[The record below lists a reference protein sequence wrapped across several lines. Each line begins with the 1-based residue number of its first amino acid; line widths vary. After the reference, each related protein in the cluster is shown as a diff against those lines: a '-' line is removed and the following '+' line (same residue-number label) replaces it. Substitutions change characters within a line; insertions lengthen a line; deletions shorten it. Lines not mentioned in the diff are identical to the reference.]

1 MRLLPSDHVLDT
13 QTHGRL
19 NYPTLFTTSSL
30 HGKPMLGRHLF
41 AKRCISPRPRQ
52 FTYVRFRSSP
62 ANQHNQAIVDLLE
75 KCKEEEEQA
84 LEPNNF
90 KILAFRNAIQ
100 TVRAVEK
107 PIQIGHDILELK
119 GIGPGI
125 MSRINEYLYANEAF
139 DGQVDSSVHEEIAKT
154 RALTMLRDVP
164 GIGLTTAKKLI
175 AAGCYSIADLKER
188 DFSSVLTPRQAAKVK
203 YMGHLEHPIER
214 KDAEDVLSFIRE
226 SLDPAYDAV
235 LVGDYR
241 RGASS
246 FPDIQ
251 IMISH
256 PDFVHIPLPT
266 DPSPFSEL
274 QPPETKRPRRRTKK
288 EERQNML
295 HAHVVPLLQKRAL
308 IAETLG
314 TDVRSWDGIVW
325 LPEEQG
331 GWGTRQQRLAAIEGV
346 DGRFRRMSIKFV
358 PQKSQGSSLLV
369 LTGDSAFEKDLCYRA
384 KQLGMLFNEY
394 GLWKWNSSDLGDAS
408 ESNGSNNYNFGAET
422 EDALDK
428 GYWSLSKSATEEDIF
443 AELGMDPVDP
453 TSRNFSFLSSKL
465 RKKRTIHR

>member
-1 MRLLPSDHVLDT
+1 
-13 QTHGRL
+13 
-19 NYPTLFTTSSL
+19 
-30 HGKPMLGRHLF
+30 MLGRHLF
-41 AKRCISPRPRQ
+41 AKRCIPSQPRH
-52 FTYVRFRSSP
+52 FTSVRFRSSP
-62 ANQHNQAIVDLLE
+62 TNQHNQAIVDLLE
-75 KCKEEEEQA
+75 KCPCKEEEEQA

-125 MSRINEYLYANEAF
+125 MTRINEHLYAHEAF
-139 DGQVDSSVHEEIAKT
+139 DGQVGDVHEEIAKA

-188 DFSSVLTPRQAAKVK
+188 DFSRILTPKQAAKVK

-241 RGASS
+241 RGASLFS
-246 FPDIQ
+246 DIQ
-251 IMISH
+251 VMISH

-274 QPPETKRPRRRTKK
+274 QPKETKRPRKRTKK
-288 EERQNML
+288 EEKQNLL
-295 HAHVVPLLQKRAL
+295 HTHVVPLLQKRAL
-308 IAETLG
+308 VAETLG

-325 LPEEQG
+325 LPEEQRD
-331 GWGTRQQRLAAIEGV
+331 WGTRQERLAAIEGL

-408 ESNGSNNYNFGAET
+408 ESNSSNNSDAEA

-443 AELGMDPVDP
+443 AELGMDPIDP
-453 TSRNFSFLSSKL
+453 TSRNFSFLSSKS